1 MRRWV
6 GRCGYACGGGGVS
19 HTCASACMHAGRIQS
34 KYYLEMKTRPQGY
47 EVEEMSSSREAESDE
62 DRLEGHGL

>member
-6 GRCGYACGGGGVS
+6 GRCGYACGCVGVS
-19 HTCASACMHAGRIQS
+19 HTCASACMYAGRIQS